1 MGYFKVTS
9 GPSTPILTTSE
20 AKNYLKIDTSAD
32 DTLISDMVDAATN
45 YCENYLGQ
53 KFITQTIAEVFDK
66 IPKPKIGDLFPTLFL
81 TVHPVQSVTSITY
94 TDTNETEQTWNASLY
109 KVDTYRKAA
118 RITPAYGEVFPDILA
133 EINSLTVTYVAGYGD
148 ASSDVPA
155 SIRQAVRLVLSD
167 MYHNRSD
174 FVKEKYSASQSLLDR
189 LNYNLFIGI

>member
-9 GPSTPILTTSE
+9 GPSTPILTTAE

-53 KFITQTIAEVFDK
+53 KFITQSIQEVFDK

-118 RITPAYGEVFPDILA
+118 RITPSYGEVFPDILA

>member
-9 GPSTPILTTSE
+9 GPSTPILTTAE

-32 DTLISDMVDAATN
+32 DTLISDMVASATD

-118 RITPAYGEVFPDILA
+118 RITPSYGEVFPDILA

>member
-1 MGYFKVTS
+1 M
-9 GPSTPILTTSE
+9 
-20 AKNYLKIDTSAD
+20 
-32 DTLISDMVDAATN
+32 
-45 YCENYLGQ
+45 
-53 KFITQTIAEVFDK
+53 
-66 IPKPKIGDLFPTLFL
+66 
-81 TVHPVQSVTSITY
+81 
-94 TDTNETEQTWNASLY
+94 
-109 KVDTYRKAA
+109 
-118 RITPAYGEVFPDILA
+118 FPDILA

>member
-1 MGYFKVTS
+1 MGYYKVTS
-9 GPSTPILTTSE
+9 GPSTPILTTAE

-32 DTLISDMVDAATN
+32 DTLISDMVASATD

-118 RITPAYGEVFPDILA
+118 RITPSYGEVFPDILA

-148 ASSDVPA
+148 ASSDAPA

>member
-1 MGYFKVTS
+1 MTIKPISKNNVILKVGDKCTF
-9 GPSTPILTTSE
+9 STLTYDYP
-20 AKNYLKIDTSAD
+20 NLKID
-32 DTLISDMVDAATN
+32 
-45 YCENYLGQ
+45 Q
-53 KFITQTIAEVFDK
+53 KITIAEVFDK
-66 IPKPKIGDLFPTLFL
+66 IPKPKISDLFPTLFL

>member
-1 MGYFKVTS
+1 MGYYKVTS
-9 GPSTPILTTSE
+9 GPSTPILTTAE

-94 TDTNETEQTWNASLY
+94 TDTNELYEEGYVSLFTDNGMIGWFDNFSVTPDSGAAWATACFDSTFASGWSR
-109 KVDTYRKAA
+109 TAC
-118 RITPAYGEVFPDILA
+118 
-133 EINSLTVTYVAGYGD
+133 
-148 ASSDVPA
+148 SS
-155 SIRQAVRLVLSD
+155 ICVRPG
-167 MYHNRSD
+167 
-174 FVKEKYSASQSLLDR
+174 SASRHRISTSGPADC
-189 LNYNLFIGI
+189 G